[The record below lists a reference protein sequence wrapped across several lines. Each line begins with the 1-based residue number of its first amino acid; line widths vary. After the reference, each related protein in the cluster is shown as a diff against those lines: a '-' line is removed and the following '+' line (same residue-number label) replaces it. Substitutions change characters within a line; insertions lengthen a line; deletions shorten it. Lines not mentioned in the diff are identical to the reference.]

1 MPAKYPIR
9 FLFAL
14 LLSAHIGSASA
25 AGPEADRCLADLEA
39 IAAFMPVND
48 AGGADHLADHGGAI
62 EAALRKA
69 RGEAG
74 ALADA
79 ASCETVLQ
87 TYLRAWRVGHLRV
100 APAVA
105 GAGVAGTTARPE
117 LKGSADPRAPR
128 LELLGKDTLLLVLPT
143 FDDRYAAA
151 LKALLAEQR
160 AALESHKYWI
170 VDVRANGGGSD
181 STYAP
186 LLPWLLDGDYPAHS
200 VEYLVTPAN
209 IRAQEG
215 ICALTSDPASC
226 AETMDPIVRKMRAA
240 APGSRVLMGE
250 ERMRIERAPARE
262 PQAPARVAVLVDR
275 KCGSSCEQF
284 LLSVRGSFKVKL
296 VGRSSFG
303 SLDMSNMRGHALPS
317 GRMLYYATTR
327 STRLP
332 DMRIDGVGIAP
343 DLLLPKPADEAGR
356 AAEVKQVQRW
366 IETGALR

>member
-1 MPAKYPIR
+1 MRSKYLIR
-9 FLFAL
+9 FLFPFL
-14 LLSAHIGSASA
+14 MSAHIGSAA
-25 AGPEADRCLADLEA
+25 AAAPEAARCLADLEE

-48 AGGADHLADHGGAI
+48 AGGADHLADHGRAI
-62 EAALRKA
+62 EAAFRKA
-69 RGEAG
+69 RPEA
-74 ALADA
+74 AAVADA
-79 ASCETVLQ
+79 AGCEPVLQ

-105 GAGVAGTTARPE
+105 GAGVAGATARPDARA
-117 LKGSADPRAPR
+117 SDDPRAPR

-143 FDDRYAAA
+143 FEDRYGAAV
-151 LKALLAEQR
+151 KALLAEQR

-170 VDVRANGGGSD
+170 VDLRANGGGSD

-186 LLPWLLDGDYPAHS
+186 LLPWLLDGDYPEHS

-226 AETMDPIVRKMRAA
+226 AETMDPVVRKMRAA
-240 APGSRVLMGE
+240 KPGSLVLMGD
-250 ERMRIERAPARE
+250 ERVRQARPPALE
-262 PQAPARVAVLVDR
+262 PKAPARVAVLVDR

-284 LLSVRGSFKVKL
+284 LLSVRTSFKVKL
-296 VGRSSFG
+296 VGRPSFG
-303 SLDMSNMRGHALPS
+303 SLDVSNMRGHTLPS
-317 GRMLYYATTR
+317 GRVLYYATTR

-366 IETGALR
+366 LETGSLQ